1 MVASA
6 FGAED
11 DDEQLRR
18 ALEASR
24 LESTGRPTV
33 AATTAT
39 ATPPAKA
46 TAKATAVASARSN
59 DDDDEQLRRALA
71 ASALEAVMLAA
82 EDSSKPVRVRSSEP
96 VNVRFTEE
104 GLVRFTFTEEGPL
117 GLLLANLPER
127 PGTIV
132 NLVTPASVA
141 AAHGVQ
147 PGSELLELNGESMRG
162 LDFEMSMVLIGTAGR
177 PLTLLMQPPRWEE

>member
-1 MVASA
+1 
-6 FGAED
+6 
-11 DDEQLRR
+11 
-18 ALEASR
+18 
-24 LESTGRPTV
+24 
-33 AATTAT
+33 
-39 ATPPAKA
+39 
-46 TAKATAVASARSN
+46 
-59 DDDDEQLRRALA
+59 
-71 ASALEAVMLAA
+71 MLAA

-96 VNVRFTEE
+96 VRVRSSEPVNVRFTAE